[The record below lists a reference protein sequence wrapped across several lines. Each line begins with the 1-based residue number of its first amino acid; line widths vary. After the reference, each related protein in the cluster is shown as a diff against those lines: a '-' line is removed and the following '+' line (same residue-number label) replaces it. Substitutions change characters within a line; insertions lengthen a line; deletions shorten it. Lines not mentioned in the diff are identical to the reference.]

1 MARHDVRN
9 AIRSLLASADP
20 PEDTLTD
27 LGGLAGPAN
36 MGDATWIGQ
45 CLAVPLDWP
54 LAWLTCFMSFRH
66 PQKFPE
72 RETWMEDFYAVEH
85 PLFGWSPAVVQER
98 VRCHSPTKTMGDE
111 FAQQFADFVQ
121 ASPKETP
128 SEKRCLFVISALI
141 LVPRS
146 MSMLHFFAAR
156 VSAPLGRHTIMELYN
171 YFLDKKLLHP
181 GLEPTRKRQAH
192 TTEQKLLS
200 IGQLL
205 DTFLAPWLLDESCW
219 DRHLD
224 LEATKFILSVDGMP
238 WLKGPLQQVHFCDY
252 VIHAGLMAETLEASQ
267 AARNSALFLELSG
280 RSCFGE
286 IAKEIERYV
295 HFPISWRDVSSSSC
309 MTIRLMQCYLSGSTN
324 GKARVEEY
332 RPAQTGFRK
341 ELEALLA
348 THVMPNRLA
357 MAKAIVYEGCR
368 YLTAG
373 MFCAQCKLTMSS
385 DARRQAIQQADRYSR
400 KQIIYAK
407 VHPSRVGHLLQ
418 ELGGQVATGD
428 ARLSRKRPKKTEAHC
443 SLYRVGA
450 MTRVAASVENKRARI
465 DK

>member
-1 MARHDVRN
+1 
-9 AIRSLLASADP
+9 
-20 PEDTLTD
+20 
-27 LGGLAGPAN
+27 
-36 MGDATWIGQ
+36 
-45 CLAVPLDWP
+45 
-54 LAWLTCFMSFRH
+54 
-66 PQKFPE
+66 
-72 RETWMEDFYAVEH
+72 
-85 PLFGWSPAVVQER
+85 
-98 VRCHSPTKTMGDE
+98 
-111 FAQQFADFVQ
+111 
-121 ASPKETP
+121 
-128 SEKRCLFVISALI
+128 
-141 LVPRS
+141 
-146 MSMLHFFAAR
+146 
-156 VSAPLGRHTIMELYN
+156 
-171 YFLDKKLLHP
+171 
-181 GLEPTRKRQAH
+181 
-192 TTEQKLLS
+192 
-200 IGQLL
+200 
-205 DTFLAPWLLDESCW
+205 
-219 DRHLD
+219 
-224 LEATKFILSVDGMP
+224 MP

-286 IAKEIERYV
+286 IAKENERYV

-357 MAKAIVYEGCR
+357 MAKAIVYERCR